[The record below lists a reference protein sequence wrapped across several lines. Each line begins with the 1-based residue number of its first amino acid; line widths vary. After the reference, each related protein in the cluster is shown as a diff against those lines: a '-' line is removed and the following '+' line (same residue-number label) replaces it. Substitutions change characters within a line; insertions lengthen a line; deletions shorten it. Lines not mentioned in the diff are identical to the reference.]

1 MELVKL
7 TPKTQ
12 EISILEIIQLVKKY
26 WNYLLTKWIVILV
39 VGLSGGAFGLIASF
53 IVKPTYTA
61 HLSFAL
67 IEKSSG
73 GGLADLASSFGFGGL
88 AGGNSSAFSGDNLLE
103 IIS

>member
-39 VGLSGGAFGLIASF
+39 VGLSG
-53 IVKPTYTA
+53 
-61 HLSFAL
+61 
-67 IEKSSG
+67 
-73 GGLADLASSFGFGGL
+73 
-88 AGGNSSAFSGDNLLE
+88 
-103 IIS
+103 